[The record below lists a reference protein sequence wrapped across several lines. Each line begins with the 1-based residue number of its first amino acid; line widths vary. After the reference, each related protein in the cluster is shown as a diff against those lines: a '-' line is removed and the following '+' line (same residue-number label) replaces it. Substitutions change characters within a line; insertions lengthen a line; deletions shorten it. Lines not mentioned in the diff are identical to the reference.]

1 MRFKQV
7 LVAASVFAVTM
18 APAIS
23 HAEDVGPIRSWFQ
36 SVHENIQDLFEQFLP
51 DSWNGNG
58 NANDG
63 PIFSADSNGNS
74 LNLNYNE
81 DAAQSVGDQFDEGF
95 DQIGAAFSDIF

>member
-1 MRFKQV
+1 MRFKQLLIAV
-7 LVAASVFAVTM
+7 SVCAVTM

-23 HAEDVGPIRSWFQ
+23 HAEDVGPIHSWFQ
-36 SVHENIQDLFEQFLP
+36 SVHENIQDFFEQFLP
-51 DSWNGNG
+51 DSWNGSR

-63 PIFSADSNGNS
+63 PIFSAKSNGNS

-81 DAAQSVGDQFDEGF
+81 RAAQSVGDQFDKGF

>member
-36 SVHENIQDLFEQFLP
+36 SIHENIQNLFEQFLP
-51 DSWNGNG
+51 ESWDG
-58 NANDG
+58 NASDG
-63 PIFSADSNGNS
+63 PIFSADTNGDS

-95 DQIGAAFSDIF
+95 DQIGAAFSDVF